1 VGEVE
6 FRCLQIVPT
15 TTTEKQSGSNMLLE
29 YMALNALQHL
39 CRLCDPALGFFFFK
53 GFCDVAKVTN
63 HTENNFVK
71 FDYI

>member
-1 VGEVE
+1 
-6 FRCLQIVPT
+6 
-15 TTTEKQSGSNMLLE
+15 MLLE